1 MTYAACAAL
10 VCADDVVQDPHALE
24 FQMVYRIR
32 GWARLCLEDIG
43 EICVETYKRNP
54 PFSSFGPTKL
64 KKRRRLKAD
73 RNQARGHRAA

>member
-32 GWARLCLEDIG
+32 GWARLYLEDIG
-43 EICVETYKRNP
+43 EICVET
-54 PFSSFGPTKL
+54 
-64 KKRRRLKAD
+64 
-73 RNQARGHRAA
+73 